1 MTDLG
6 DRRYPQYSRNAYYVE
21 HTDDEEKKAKNGIMC
36 WAEHSGPGRVICE
49 RDEDDEQQPIAM
61 KYGGSI
67 KKEYAVEPLYDPR
80 LPFTMQ
86 IRDNDPH
93 VLGRFNY
100 TLCRQSSNRGL
111 GNLVRQE
118 DGGRLGI
125 QISNTI
131 LRHPPHVA
139 DQTAY
144 LCHHQA
150 PGSVIVFVGLVKK
163 ATVLDTVFVVGE
175 GVDVSV

>member
-1 MTDLG
+1 MK
-6 DRRYPQYSRNAYYVE
+6 RARA
-21 HTDDEEKKAKNGIMC
+21 DEEKEASNGIMC
-36 WAEHSGPGRVICE
+36 WAEHSGPGRIICE
-49 RDEDDEQQPIAM
+49 RDVDDEQQPIA
-61 KYGGSI
+61 KTYGGSI

-80 LPFTMQ
+80 IPFTMQ

-100 TLCRQSSNRGL
+100 TLCKQSSNRGL
-111 GNLVRQE
+111 GNLVRDE

-125 QISNTI
+125 QISTTI
-131 LRHPPHVA
+131 LPHPRLVA
-139 DQTAY
+139 GHLCR

-150 PGSVIVFVGLVKK
+150 PGSIIVFVSLVKK